1 MSALQQLGPAVFN
14 IGSEIQQKMVTN
26 LLSEKYGYNAKK
38 VEELWEK
45 TRYDFVHGRSGSVY
59 KYNKL
64 YDKKKG
70 DPAVFYL
77 KKLNDEY
84 KKSGITKSKAWP
96 EEKGGTP
103 PWNKKYYGT
112 FQTIIN
118 CFLYDTK
125 NNDYYKWALDNNKF
139 QSFAQSIDEMFT
151 DIPGGLEKRKS
162 DIAKNN
168 KKFEI
173 EARAGLIEASLN
185 ITKQCFDSCGDKP
198 KGKFENVKCYICGE
212 VIDDTSGEAAS
223 GSQCEH
229 VVPVTSLAA
238 LCGLSGPD
246 YEKTIDAYFVK
257 HSDDRTIDGTIDFGK
272 VKITRT
278 AYKEWRRILLG
289 DKRENNREAEALNN
303 GGGEKDSGVMY
314 RWAHPGCNM
323 IKKDHAFLGLDWT
336 AARDDEE
343 WYRMKEV
350 GFPLLDENDY
360 CDKEGIKYV
369 LNCLANEPINGKKG
383 GGGSNSSKW
392 RARFENNLEGSVNPL
407 GKKWV
412 EERYEVMK
420 NKSMRWA
427 MCAILNLD
435 IDEKEK
441 KRFNPGR
448 RFKDEKGVAIE
459 KDQWPAF
466 RTTLCELSMKIL
478 DFRVEEKIKVH
489 YNKFVDKKGV
499 SNEDLHAIIEE
510 WRKAEW
516 IDLIGEDLSADS
528 SADSSEVAVDQG
540 GGSAILSPVSQSYFN
555 SGKRSGPGHNTNTP
569 KKPRV
574 EGSRSLGAP
583 RRARISGDPRRERPK
598 EGAPRYPRAPRM
610 TEAGKRLM
618 EVAEEVATDNQG
630 AKKQRTADPKLPPQK
645 YKTFDKHNEAVKS
658 DTEKRGLELLKIL
671 NDKKLILQIYFDVY
685 DTITDVDKRICRT
698 QSRAEDYRENLISYI
713 SSETL
718 RNDINIYLSGLTFS
732 LARAGRRRLAE
743 DDWEGPVSIN
753 FDPDLSLPSPE
764 PLSPDSSLEGKRGK
778 KNKYSRKK
786 NKYSRKKTKKR
797 KRKKGRNT
805 TRKYKK
811 TR

>member
-1 MSALQQLGPAVFN
+1 MSTLQQLGPAVFN

-26 LLSEKYGYNAKK
+26 LLSEKYGYSDKQI
-38 VEELWEK
+38 EELWEK

-70 DPAVFYL
+70 DSAVFYL

-84 KKSGITKSKAWP
+84 TKSGITKPKAWP
-96 EEKGGTP
+96 EEKDGTP

-118 CFLYDTK
+118 CFLYKQK
-125 NNDYYKWALDNNKF
+125 NNDYYEWALDNKKF
-139 QSFAQSIDEMFT
+139 QSFAQSIDAMFT
-151 DIPGGLEKRKS
+151 DIPGDLKKRKS

-198 KGKFENVKCYICGE
+198 DKFENVKCYICGE
-212 VIDDTSGEAAS
+212 VIDTQSGEDAS

-246 YEKTIDAYFVK
+246 YEKTIDKYFEK
-257 HSDDRTIDGTIDFGK
+257 HSDNKTKGGTIDIEK
-272 VKITRT
+272 VKITRA
-278 AYKEWRRILLG
+278 AYNEWRRILLG
-289 DKRENNREAEALNN
+289 DKDETNRGALDN
-303 GGGEKDSGVMY
+303 GGGKNDSGVMY

-343 WYRMKEV
+343 WDRMKEV

-392 RARFENNLEGSVNPL
+392 RARFENNLEGSSLPL

-435 IDEKEK
+435 IDENK
-441 KRFNPGR
+441 KAEDRFNPGG
-448 RFKDEKGVAIE
+448 RFKDEKGDPIK

-466 RTTLCELSMKIL
+466 RTTLCELSMRIL

-489 YNKFVDKKGV
+489 YSKFVDKKGV

-516 IDLIGEDLSADS
+516 IDLIGEDP
-528 SADSSEVAVDQG
+528 SEGSREGAVDQG
-540 GGSAILSPVSQSYFN
+540 GGALLEIGSSVNRKHDLTKDRSDFRTPR
-555 SGKRSGPGHNTNTP
+555 KRQKLNEAKPMGGP
-569 KKPRV
+569 
-574 EGSRSLGAP
+574 L
-583 RRARISGDPRRERPK
+583 RARPK
-598 EGAPRYPRAPRM
+598 QGEPRAPRM
-610 TEAGKRLM
+610 TEAGKRLR
-618 EVAEEVATDNQG
+618 EGVATEGRTDNQR

-645 YKTFDKHNEAVKS
+645 YRTYEDHFKDTETKS
-658 DTEKRGLELLKIL
+658 DTEKRGLKLLKRL
-671 NDKKLILQIYFDVY
+671 NDEKLLLQIYFDVY

-743 DDWEGPVSIN
+743 DDWGGPVSIN
-753 FDPDLSLPSPE
+753 FDPNLPSPD
-764 PLSPDSSLEGKRGK
+764 PILEGNR
-778 KNKYSRKK
+778 RKK
-786 NKYSRKKTKKR
+786 KTKYSRKKTKYSRKR
-797 KRKKGRNT
+797 TKKRKKGRNT